1 MGTRA
6 ATVEH
11 LWKQA
16 LLHLLLCFVMGF
28 FTDFAPSSSSSWK
41 AGPQP
46 QLPHLAGD
54 DTLAASHV
62 PVSTRPP
69 PPTDG
74 VVVHVG
80 DDDEDMAS
88 STSPPPPMTCASS
101 IRSARSADKLVEADE
116 ERDVGAR
123 LPKHVLHAA
132 VLLLVAHLDV
142 NLDGDDTA
150 GGTPS

>member
-6 ATVEH
+6 ATVERPKQCDGEH
-11 LWKQA
+11 MWKKA
-16 LLHLLLCFVMGF
+16 LLHLLLCFIMGF

-80 DDDEDMAS
+80 DDDE
-88 STSPPPPMTCASS
+88 
-101 IRSARSADKLVEADE
+101 
-116 ERDVGAR
+116 ERRPLHRRR
-123 LPKHVLHAA
+123 L
-132 VLLLVAHLDV
+132 
-142 NLDGDDTA
+142 
-150 GGTPS
+150 